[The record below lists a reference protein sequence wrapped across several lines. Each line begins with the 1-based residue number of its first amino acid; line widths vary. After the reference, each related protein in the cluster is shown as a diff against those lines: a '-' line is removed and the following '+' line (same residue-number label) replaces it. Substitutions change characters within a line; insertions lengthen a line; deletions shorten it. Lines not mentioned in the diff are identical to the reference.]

1 MIGLAWYGEAF
12 GPSGQCKIWVW
23 RCLLQVLSA
32 KLVPQPRVLFSP
44 QNALQRHL
52 RWIVTAYYY
61 YFHRSRCPFSG
72 RLLETLK
79 RRSGL
84 EGHRMEGAIMRE
96 RATWGAII
104 GSPLEGCWMLELDCM
119 IRNLA
124 VYQVF
129 ASKTLISSSEHKT
142 YIKCHESLYLSPF
155 LFKYISKT
163 CQLKGRS
170 INFNLHIIQNLPP

>member
-1 MIGLAWYGEAF
+1 MIGLAWYGEAS

-23 RCLLQVLSA
+23 RGLLQELSA

-44 QNALQRHL
+44 QPKVITQNALRRHL

-124 VYQVF
+124 VYQVL
-129 ASKTLISSSEHKT
+129 ASVACQQLRWAIRGSWSDYSYSPSHSPTQSSK
-142 YIKCHESLYLSPF
+142 LD
-155 LFKYISKT
+155 
-163 CQLKGRS
+163 
-170 INFNLHIIQNLPP
+170 HIHG